1 MSTQKNS
8 MSISLTG
15 DEKLNTAVSL
25 FVRDHVTEAYPLF
38 QELAKAGNPR
48 ALYFLGEYYRKGWA
62 GLPVD
67 ENLGFQYHH
76 EGAEKGEVLCQLN
89 LAYEE
94 ENIQED
100 IVQAVIP
107 KVFPLAQAGD
117 VVAQHELGDALT
129 NLEHLN
135 DVSLCH
141 LDVAKEAEYW
151 LEKAA
156 KAGYWRAMDD
166 LANSYWGERN
176 IEKI

>member
-38 QELAKAGNPR
+38 QELAKTGNPR
-48 ALYFLGEYYRKGWA
+48 ALYFLGEYHRQGWA
-62 GLPVD
+62 GLPVN
-67 ENLGFQYHH
+67 ETLGFQYHH

-141 LDVAKEAEYW
+141 LDVAKEAEY
-151 LEKAA
+151 
-156 KAGYWRAMDD
+156 
-166 LANSYWGERN
+166 
-176 IEKI
+176 